1 VAGRLR
7 TGLFYP
13 LCKLGRPLPGE
24 FGRHRSHLGVA
35 IQDRRALVRHVVR
48 LEENRDVTIGSLDGV
63 AQPVVLDFAKAARR
77 LTVDMKLFTVRP
89 EEQAVRRVGRVLFN
103 LPADPFL
110 VAVPGNSELGPQGAQ
125 KG

>member
-1 VAGRLR
+1 M
-7 TGLFYP
+7 
-13 LCKLGRPLPGE
+13 
-24 FGRHRSHLGVA
+24 
-35 IQDRRALVRHVVR
+35 RHVVR
-48 LEENRDVTIGSLDGV
+48 LEENRDVTRDVTIGSLDGV

-89 EEQAVRRVGRVLFN
+89 EEQAIRRVGRVLFN

-125 KG
+125 KD